1 MWLWIWRGAPLAE
14 VRGRAG
20 QVLWVCLVLLGGKSK
35 VQHVQ
40 VVWLMVKLGGKI
52 ERARTSFSHV
62 LKTTYSVM
70 QVPTQSVTKRWLL

>member
-1 MWLWIWRGAPLAE
+1 MLVPLRIVSWDAGCASLLVTLEDKWLWIWRGAPLAE

-40 VVWLMVKLGGKI
+40 EKVGKSWR
-52 ERARTSFSHV
+52 EDRASED
-62 LKTTYSVM
+62 LI
-70 QVPTQSVTKRWLL
+70 